1 MIKRILFALVGLC
14 IATAAHAQ
22 AVIYYKQ
29 APGAGFNPVPVSVA
43 TPLPVTG
50 TFSSTISGGFTDAAI
65 GTPIAVTTGGVTGTL
80 PAGAAVVAT
89 NVGTTNG
96 AYCHLGGTATTSDQY
111 LSPNGGWFAY
121 QVGVATQLTC
131 ITSASTTT
139 VNMVGGSGLPTGTGG
154 GGGGS
159 GGAVTI
165 ASGGVASG
173 AYASGSIASGA
184 VASGAYA
191 SGAFASGAAASGSWA
206 DGAIVT
212 LGTKADTACTSAPC
226 TTNGWLAGLPADLA
240 APPNLAYAATYGACV
255 TVSSGVG
262 AWCGDGKST
271 PYVDIGA
278 VGTAAVLV
286 GAGTTGTGSQCVTAA
301 QDTTTIAGSAPGTAG
316 TPSANVITVQG
327 AGSMT
332 PVLVTPSAPADPC
345 FASAKTNLAINQN
358 GTSSVQ
364 LIALSGSTKIY
375 VCSLFLMT
383 NSTATTFSLTAGTG
397 TACATPTGTVIGP
410 TTANIANGP
419 NLITGAGLTLGNG
432 GGTIASGVASS
443 ELCMVL
449 GSNVYVSGN
458 LTYVQQ

>member
-22 AVIYYKQ
+22 TVIYYKQ
-29 APGAGFNPVPVSVA
+29 ASGFNPIPVSVA
-43 TPLPVTG
+43 NPLPITG
-50 TFSSTISGGFTDAAI
+50 AFSISSFQPSASGAR
-65 GTPIAVTTGGVTGTL
+65 GTPITVTSSDSSGTVPTG
-80 PAGAAVVAT
+80 AVVLVSNPGA
-89 NVGTTNG
+89 NL
-96 AYCHLGGTATTSDQY
+96 AYCNANGVAATASDQPIAP
-111 LSPNGGWFAY
+111 SGGWFAFTIPS
-121 QVGVATQLTC
+121 GVTTIHC
-131 ITSASTTT
+131 IAPTGNTT
-139 VNMVGGSGLPTGTGG
+139 VNMVGGSGVPTGTGG

-206 DGAIVT
+206 DGSIVT

-286 GAGTTGTGSQCVTAA
+286 GAGTTGTGSQRVTAA

-316 TPSANVITVQG
+316 TPSANVVSVQG
-327 AGSMT
+327 ESSMT

-345 FASAKTNLAINQN
+345 FSSSKTNLAISQN

-364 LIALSGSTKIY
+364 LIALSGSTTIY
-375 VCSLFLMT
+375 VCSLSLIAAG
-383 NSTATTFSLTAGTG
+383 ATTVAITAGTG
-397 TACATPTGTVIGP
+397 TACATPTAAVIGS
-410 TTANIANGP
+410 TAANIANSISLAANG
-419 NLITGAGLTLGNG
+419 GLTLGSG
-432 GGTIASGVASS
+432 VGTIAKGVASS
-443 ELCMVL
+443 ELCMIL
-449 GSNVYVSGN
+449 GTSVYVSGN

>member
-226 TTNGWLAGLPADLA
+226 STNGWLAGLPADLA
-240 APPNLAYAATYGACV
+240 LPPNLLV
-255 TVSSGVG
+255 N
-262 AWCGDGKST
+262 
-271 PYVDIGA
+271 
-278 VGTAAVLV
+278 GTATAW
-286 GAGTTGTGSQCVTAA
+286 TGLT
-301 QDTTTIAGSAPGTAG
+301 PGTAQTG
-316 TPSANVITVQG
+316 TIIAANSDLTSVGGVAIGAMANYGTSPGAVKVQG
-327 AGSMT
+327 VNASITAIAAGATIIGKFGIDQTT
-332 PVLVTPSAPADPC
+332 PGTTNGVQVNAALPAG
-345 FASAKTNLAINQN
+345 TNLLGKVGIDQTTP
-358 GTSSVQ
+358 GTS
-364 LIALSGSTKIY
+364 
-375 VCSLFLMT
+375 
-383 NSTATTFSLTAGTG
+383 TAPGDVPKFDGAPRAVPAHAPISCHHAPLAS
-397 TACATPTGTVIGP
+397 PH
-410 TTANIANGP
+410 
-419 NLITGAGLTLGNG
+419 AGLLPL
-432 GGTIASGVASS
+432 
-443 ELCMVL
+443 E
-449 GSNVYVSGN
+449 
-458 LTYVQQ
+458 